1 MATTLMPFRDVDR
14 WLDMDRWFDV
24 DRWFRSFFDA
34 PMTNGTGFA
43 PAADVDRDGEDL
55 VARFDLPGIDPA
67 RDVTVEAEGPR
78 LIVHGERRDTHE
90 EEDDGR
96 RVREV
101 RYGSF
106 RRVVTLPSEVE
117 ADAVSATYDAG
128 VLTVRVAG
136 AYADSKPTRIEITRA
151 A

>member
-1 MATTLMPFRDVDR
+1 MTTTLMPFHDVDR
-14 WLDMDRWFDV
+14 LFDV

-34 PMTNGTGFA
+34 PITNGTGFA
-43 PAADVDRDGEDL
+43 PAADLERDGEDL
-55 VARFDLPGIDPA
+55 VARFDLPGIDPDK
-67 RDVTVEAEGPR
+67 DVTVEVEGRR
-78 LIVHGERRDTHE
+78 LIVRGERRDTRDE
-90 EEDDGR
+90 DDDGR
-96 RVREV
+96 RVREI

-136 AYADSKPTRIEITRA
+136 AYADATPTRIEIGRA

>member
-55 VARFDLPGIDPA
+55 VARFVLPCIDP
-67 RDVTVEAEGPR
+67 D
-78 LIVHGERRDTHE
+78 
-90 EEDDGR
+90 
-96 RVREV
+96 
-101 RYGSF
+101 
-106 RRVVTLPSEVE
+106 
-117 ADAVSATYDAG
+117 
-128 VLTVRVAG
+128 
-136 AYADSKPTRIEITRA
+136 
-151 A
+151 